1 MENFFSLKPK
11 VPNKIVKPDSSNE
24 SDIKINIYGKTGA
37 GKSTLCNIILGRE
50 EFKVGHD
57 L

>member
-1 MENFFSLKPK
+1 ME
-11 VPNKIVKPDSSNE
+11 SNIEKEEIKGEMEE
-24 SDIKINIYGKTGA
+24 STSDKKEFRVNLYGKTGA

-57 L
+57 IES